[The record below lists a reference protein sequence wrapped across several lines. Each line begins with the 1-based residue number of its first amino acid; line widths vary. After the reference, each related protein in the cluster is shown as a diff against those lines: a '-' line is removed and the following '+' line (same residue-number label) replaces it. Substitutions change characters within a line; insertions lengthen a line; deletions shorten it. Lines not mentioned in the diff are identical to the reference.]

1 MPPQQVLLHD
11 VAWTN
16 GMIEFQPGNVGRPPA
31 YHVEVLA
38 YYEYS
43 RPAQCR
49 VLRHEASP
57 GRGAPPSTHVPAN
70 CTVGGRPPDGHRL
83 LVLPSW
89 YVPAYVA
96 GSGSAEYRVLLEYC
110 WSTA

>member
-31 YHVEVLA
+31 YHVEVLT

-43 RPAQCR
+43 RGPLSAEFSGTRQ
-49 VLRHEASP
+49 V
-57 GRGAPPSTHVPAN
+57 GAPLSTHVAAN
-70 CTVGGRPPDGHRL
+70 CYGAVGGRPPDGHRL

-89 YVPAYVA
+89 YVPAFAA
-96 GSGSAEYRVLLEYC
+96 GAGSAEYSR
-110 WSTA
+110 TA

>member
-31 YHVEVLA
+31 YHVEVLP

-43 RPAQCR
+43 RGPLSAEFSGTRQVRGGGLRR
-49 VLRHEASP
+49 VL
-57 GRGAPPSTHVPAN
+57 TYLQ
-70 CTVGGRPPDGHRL
+70 TVLWGVGRPTDIG
-83 LVLPSW
+83 
-89 YVPAYVA
+89 
-96 GSGSAEYRVLLEYC
+96 C
-110 WSTA
+110 